1 MSKKEKV
8 LKTLKYMA
16 VWTVYAVIIGIVVG
30 LVGFAFDKALEFA
43 NEFRSENRWLLFLMP
58 AAGVV
63 IVAMYRS
70 LGVKIPR
77 GTNRILKSAEDG
89 EEVALRVAPMIFAA
103 TTLTHMTGGS
113 AGREGAA
120 LQLGGSIAN
129 FIGRLGRRFC
139 RNNCKENSALKPD
152 LRIITMCGMAAGF
165 SALFGAPLASAV
177 FALEVTNNV
186 MRYAAL
192 YPAML
197 ASITATVTVRL
208 LGGHAMFYAVTEVPE
223 LAPPAVVQSLVL
235 GALVGFLAIV
245 FVFAMEKSGE
255 LYAHFFKNQY
265 VRVLVGA
272 ALVIGLSLLEGSG
285 DYNGAGGAVINRALE
300 GDAVW
305 YAFIFKIVFT
315 ALTLGSGFK
324 GGEIVPILFTGATFG
339 CVVGT
344 LLGLPAGFAAGLC
357 MMALFCGA
365 TNCPL
370 ASVFLAYELFRG
382 QGLVLIA
389 LAITVSYLV
398 SGNFSLYTAQ
408 KLSFSK
414 LSLDGKGDE

>member
-1 MSKKEKV
+1 MKEKV
-8 LKTLKYMA
+8 LKTIKYML
-16 VWTVYAVIIGIVVG
+16 VWTVYALVIGIVVG

-43 NEFRSENRWLLFLMP
+43 NEFRGEHKWLLYLMP
-58 AAGVV
+58 AAGVI
-63 IVAMYRS
+63 IVAMYRG

-129 FIGRLGRRFC
+129 FIGRLGRRLAGGGENADA
-139 RNNCKENSALKPD
+139 NNILRPD
-152 LRIITMCGMAAGF
+152 LRVITMCGMAAGF

-192 YPAML
+192 YPCMM
-197 ASITATVTVRL
+197 ASITATVTVKL
-208 LGGHAMFYAVTEVPE
+208 LGGHAMFYAITQVPD
-223 LAPPAVVQSLVL
+223 LAPMAVIKSLIL
-235 GALVGFLAIV
+235 GVLVGLLAILFV
-245 FVFAMEKSGE
+245 FVMEKGGE

-272 ALVIGLSLLEGSG
+272 ALVIALSLIEGSG
-285 DYNGAGGAVINRALE
+285 DYNGAGGAIINRALE

-305 YAFIFKIVFT
+305 YAFILKIVFT
-315 ALTLGSGFK
+315 SLTLGAGFK

-339 CVVGT
+339 CVIGG

-370 ASVFLAYELFRG
+370 ASIFLAYELFQG
-382 QGLVLIA
+382 QGLVFCA

-398 SGNFSLYTAQ
+398 SGRFSLYTAQ
-408 KLSFSK
+408 KLNFSK

>member
-1 MSKKEKV
+1 MSNKEKV
-8 LKTLKYMA
+8 LKTLKYLA

-43 NEFRSENRWLLFLMP
+43 NEFRGENKWLLFLMP
-58 AAGVV
+58 VAGVI
-63 IVAMYRS
+63 IVAMYRG

-129 FIGRLGRRFC
+129 FIGRLGR
-139 RNNCKENSALKPD
+139 KLSENSSAKGGFLRPD

-192 YPAML
+192 YPSMM
-197 ASITATVTVRL
+197 ASITAAVTVKL
-208 LGGHAMFYAVTEVPE
+208 LGGHPMFYAITEVPDF
-223 LAPPAVVQSLVL
+223 APDAVVQSLIL
-235 GALVGFLAIV
+235 GALVGLLAILFV
-245 FVFAMEKSGE
+245 FVMEKTGE

-265 VRVLVGA
+265 LRVLVGA

-285 DYNGAGGAVINRALE
+285 DYNGAGGAIINRALE

-305 YAFIFKIVFT
+305 YAFILKIVFT
-315 ALTLGSGFK
+315 ALTLGAGFK

-370 ASVFLAYELFRG
+370 ASIFLAYELFQG
-382 QGLVLIA
+382 KGLVLCA

-398 SGNFSLYTAQ
+398 SGRFSLYTAQ

-414 LSLDGKGDE
+414 LSLDGEEDV

>member
-1 MSKKEKV
+1 MDKKEKII
-8 LKTLKYMA
+8 KTLKYM
-16 VWTVYAVIIGIVVG
+16 VIWTVYAVIIGVVVG

-43 NEFRSENRWLLFLMP
+43 NEFRGENRWLLFLMP
-58 AAGVV
+58 VAGVI
-63 IVAMYRS
+63 IVAMYRG

-129 FIGRLGRRFC
+129 FIGRLGRRFS
-139 RNNCKENSALKPD
+139 RNPKANSALKPD

-192 YPAML
+192 YPCMMS
-197 ASITATVTVRL
+197 SITATVTVKL
-208 LGGHAMFYAVTEVPE
+208 LGGHPMFYAIAEVPE
-223 LAPPAVVQSLVL
+223 LAPMAVIKSLIL
-235 GALVGFLAIV
+235 GVLVGLLAIL
-245 FVFAMEKSGE
+245 FVFAMEKTGE

-272 ALVIGLSLLEGSG
+272 ALIIGLSLLEGSG

-305 YAFIFKIVFT
+305 YAFIF
-315 ALTLGSGFK
+315 
-324 GGEIVPILFTGATFG
+324 
-339 CVVGT
+339 
-344 LLGLPAGFAAGLC
+344 
-357 MMALFCGA
+357 
-365 TNCPL
+365 
-370 ASVFLAYELFRG
+370 
-382 QGLVLIA
+382 
-389 LAITVSYLV
+389 
-398 SGNFSLYTAQ
+398 
-408 KLSFSK
+408 
-414 LSLDGKGDE
+414 

>member
-1 MSKKEKV
+1 MKEKV
-8 LKTLKYMA
+8 LKTIRYML
-16 VWTVYAVIIGIVVG
+16 VWTVYALVIGVVVG

-43 NEFRSENRWLLFLMP
+43 NEFRGEHKWLLYLMP
-58 AAGVV
+58 AAGVI
-63 IVAMYRS
+63 IVAMYRG

-129 FIGRLGRRFC
+129 FIGRIGRKLTGAKGDNPNDIFR
-139 RNNCKENSALKPD
+139 PD
-152 LRIITMCGMAAGF
+152 LRVITMCGMAAGF

-192 YPAML
+192 YPCMM
-197 ASITATVTVRL
+197 ASITATVTVKL
-208 LGGHAMFYAVTEVPE
+208 LGGHAMFYAITQVPD
-223 LAPPAVVQSLVL
+223 LAPMAVIKSLIL
-235 GALVGFLAIV
+235 GVLVGLLAILFV
-245 FVFAMEKSGE
+245 FVMEKGGE

-272 ALVIGLSLLEGSG
+272 ALVIALSLIEGSG
-285 DYNGAGGAVINRALE
+285 DYNGAGGAIINRALE

-305 YAFIFKIVFT
+305 YAFILKIVFT
-315 ALTLGSGFK
+315 SLTLGAGFK

-339 CVVGT
+339 CVAGGF
-344 LLGLPAGFAAGLC
+344 LGLPAGFAAGLC

-370 ASVFLAYELFRG
+370 ASIFLAYELFQG
-382 QGLVLIA
+382 QGLVFCA

-398 SGNFSLYTAQ
+398 SGRFSLYTAQ
-408 KLSFSK
+408 KLNFSK

>member
-1 MSKKEKV
+1 MDKKEKII
-8 LKTLKYMA
+8 KTLKYM
-16 VWTVYAVIIGIVVG
+16 VIWTVYAVIIGVVVG

-43 NEFRSENRWLLFLMP
+43 NEFRGENRWLLFLMP
-58 AAGVV
+58 VAGVI
-63 IVAMYRS
+63 IVAMYRG

-129 FIGRLGRRFC
+129 FIGRLGRRFS
-139 RNNCKENSALKPD
+139 RNPKANSALKPD

-192 YPAML
+192 YPCMMS
-197 ASITATVTVRL
+197 SITATVTVKL
-208 LGGHAMFYAVTEVPE
+208 LGGHPMFYAIAEVPE
-223 LAPPAVVQSLVL
+223 LAPVAVIKSLIL
-235 GALVGFLAIV
+235 GVLVGLLAIL
-245 FVFAMEKSGE
+245 FVFAMEKTGE
-255 LYAHFFKNQY
+255 LYAHFLKNQY

-272 ALVIGLSLLEGSG
+272 ALIIGLSLLEGSG

-315 ALTLGSGFK
+315 ALTLGAGFK

-370 ASVFLAYELFRG
+370 ASVFLAYELFQG
-382 QGLVLIA
+382 KGLVLCA

-398 SGNFSLYTAQ
+398 SGRFSLYTAQ

-414 LSLDGKGDE
+414 FSLDGEEDA